1 MPTPA
6 EVFESYQQV
15 GNNSDVDGFL
25 DLLDDDVLM
34 EWMYPI
40 PGFPSQMRGRETLRE
55 FYGRHSS
62 RVGSHRNTYRDAV
75 LHQSTDPEVII
86 GEYMRDMTAVDTG
99 ETTTKACVAV
109 MRIRDGRILH
119 FRDYVQL

>member
-6 EVFESYQQV
+6 EVFDAYLRI
-15 GNNSDVDGFL
+15 GNDNDVQGYL

-34 EWMYPI
+34 EWMFPI
-40 PGFPSQMRGRETLRE
+40 PGFPSQMRGRDTLRE
-55 FYGRHSS
+55 FYGRHGT
-62 RVGSHRNTYRDAV
+62 RVGSHRSVYRDPV

-86 GEYMRDMTAVDTG
+86 GEYTRDITAVDTG

-109 MRIRDGRILH
+109 MRIRDGKILH
-119 FRDYVQL
+119 FRDYIQF